1 MLAAEKLA
9 GGVKVNLPSFSLA
22 IPQLGVKTLPVH
34 TVMKM
39 QGSCE
44 DAGLSSSPP
53 STPFKSPS
61 RVETSAIN
69 AKKADLTSG
78 PNQGAQGSV
87 ARQGSCTAPSDV
99 PDPGSPRFPV
109 PPPQSPA
116 RPQDSAAVDRR
127 VAQIKQLQ
135 PPRVTVA
142 EWSMTSTKVLLLFH
156 SLLKSLLLEYYGS
169 LQRIQLQLAPAA
181 FHQLCVLEKTCR
193 QVLVSAS
200 NIKSV
205 TATIAN
211 KLMASYM
218 RLCQILLYNLVGV
231 VGLLDVDSSLQR
243 MFVALQ
249 RLCQEKQQ
257 EYKMCAAGKP
267 QLAALEA
274 ARQTL
279 LVCFL
284 DNRHER

>member
-1 MLAAEKLA
+1 
-9 GGVKVNLPSFSLA
+9 
-22 IPQLGVKTLPVH
+22 
-34 TVMKM
+34 
-39 QGSCE
+39 
-44 DAGLSSSPP
+44 
-53 STPFKSPS
+53 
-61 RVETSAIN
+61 
-69 AKKADLTSG
+69 
-78 PNQGAQGSV
+78 
-87 ARQGSCTAPSDV
+87 
-99 PDPGSPRFPV
+99 
-109 PPPQSPA
+109 
-116 RPQDSAAVDRR
+116 
-127 VAQIKQLQ
+127 
-135 PPRVTVA
+135 
-142 EWSMTSTKVLLLFH
+142 MTSTKVLLLFH